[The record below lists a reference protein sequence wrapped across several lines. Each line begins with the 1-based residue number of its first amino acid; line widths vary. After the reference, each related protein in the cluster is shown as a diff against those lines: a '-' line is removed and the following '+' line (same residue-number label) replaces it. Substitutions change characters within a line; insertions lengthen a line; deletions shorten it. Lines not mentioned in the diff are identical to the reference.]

1 MYLKPSKIT
10 RIPIYIVVV
19 FITLAFIILEVI
31 LKDWF
36 LARNESE
43 LLRVI
48 ESTAES
54 IKRINASNDDMPLV
68 AESTG
73 LVATHYQ
80 ITIADKTGQ
89 VLGDFFLLGSYQTVP
104 DNIFQTPEF
113 NTALKQ
119 GLGKNIRMTPS
130 GIELF
135 YLAKRI
141 EHGEQVLI
149 IRVAMNTQD
158 FHTAVISLRMFLAAM
173 VIALFVFIGVFMY
186 AYLTFLN
193 QSIAKERE
201 LLESRV
207 EERTQDILLLQ
218 RLSSMLA
225 ACQHPSEIQKVV
237 YDMLPRIIGD
247 FPCAISLF
255 NEKDNIMETI
265 LHWGGEWQGELEF
278 NTEHCWALRKGS
290 YHLSKDALSQQQC
303 QHMHGCEESTLCIP
317 LLGNGRTIGVFH
329 LVVGESFSQEA
340 IQITCTLA
348 EHIGLTLANLIL
360 QETLRNQAMKDPLTG
375 LYNRRYLEESLA
387 LEASR
392 SVRQQGC
399 FTLLMVDIDNFKQFN
414 DKFGHDAGDYVLTFL
429 STLLINTL
437 RKEDIVCR
445 VGGEEMAII
454 LPESNAEQGQLCA
467 EKLRQ
472 LVASQALNYQEQSL
486 GNVTISIGIS
496 VFPLHTNNHQEL
508 IKIAD
513 IELYKVKNN
522 GRNGVS
528 IKPQ

>member
-1 MYLKPSKIT
+1 
-10 RIPIYIVVV
+10 
-19 FITLAFIILEVI
+19 
-31 LKDWF
+31 
-36 LARNESE
+36 
-43 LLRVI
+43 
-48 ESTAES
+48 
-54 IKRINASNDDMPLV
+54 
-68 AESTG
+68 
-73 LVATHYQ
+73 
-80 ITIADKTGQ
+80 
-89 VLGDFFLLGSYQTVP
+89 
-104 DNIFQTPEF
+104 
-113 NTALKQ
+113 
-119 GLGKNIRMTPS
+119 
-130 GIELF
+130 
-135 YLAKRI
+135 
-141 EHGEQVLI
+141 
-149 IRVAMNTQD
+149 
-158 FHTAVISLRMFLAAM
+158 
-173 VIALFVFIGVFMY
+173 MY

-290 YHLSKDALSQQQC
+290 YHLSKDTLSQQQC

-348 EHIGLTLANLIL
+348 EHIGLTLANLTL
-360 QETLRNQAMKDPLTG
+360 QESLRNQAMKDPLTG

-392 SVRQQGC
+392 SERQQGC

-414 DKFGHDAGDYVLTFL
+414 DKYGHDVGDQVRRMVAAKIEQVSGGGKAY
-429 STLLINTL
+429 
-437 RKEDIVCR
+437 RY
-445 VGGEEMAII
+445 GGEEFTVVFAGKTTAQTLAALDKVRLAIADYT
-454 LPESNAEQGQLCA
+454 LQLRDATRPQNDKAGKQQRQGQ
-467 EKLRQ
+467 KSKGVR
-472 LVASQALNYQEQSL
+472 
-486 GNVTISIGIS
+486 VTISMGVAQFS
-496 VFPLHTNNHQEL
+496 PKTNGPEDV
-508 IKIAD
+508 IKLAD
-513 IELYKVKNN
+513 KALYAAKQA
-522 GRNGVS
+522 GRNC
-528 IKPQ
+528 IKAAKP